1 MDYRKT
7 LDDLTKLLEE
17 LQQENQT
24 IPIIVEG
31 IHDKNALKKLGI
43 TGTIIPL
50 NKGLPIANFCDQIST
65 KYTKVILLTDWD
77 RKGGHL
83 LRILY
88 QNLEGRI
95 NINIE
100 YRKSIAKLSLSRTIE
115 GLPSWLNT
123 LKNKVYTEKT

>member
-17 LQQENQT
+17 LQQENQNT
-24 IPIIVEG
+24 PIIVEG

-65 KYTKVILLTDWD
+65 KYTKSAINPREHQKICMAITHSSSLL
-77 RKGGHL
+77 
-83 LRILY
+83 
-88 QNLEGRI
+88 
-95 NINIE
+95 
-100 YRKSIAKLSLSRTIE
+100 
-115 GLPSWLNT
+115 LPHT
-123 LKNKVYTEKT
+123 QAIH